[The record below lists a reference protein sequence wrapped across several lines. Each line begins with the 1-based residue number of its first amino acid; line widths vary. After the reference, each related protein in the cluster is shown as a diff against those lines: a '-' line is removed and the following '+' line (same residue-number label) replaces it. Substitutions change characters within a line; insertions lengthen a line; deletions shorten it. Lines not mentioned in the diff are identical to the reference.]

1 MAELGSPA
9 AVHVVGGG
17 VAGLETLMASG
28 VLAGDGVRVRS

>member
-17 VAGLETLMASG
+17 VAALETLMPFDA
-28 VLAGDGVRVRS
+28 AARRS